1 MIILS
6 FLITTE
12 RHFYDPWLFFDSWLK
27 TTAYYLVIF
36 IDRTSFTVFSLILS
50 MTGKINFQTGK
61 AVLSLV

>member
-50 MTGKINFQTGK
+50 MTGK
-61 AVLSLV
+61 